1 MLVVHH
7 DLQTVPEYFDWVT
20 LLNVRRIASGPV
32 AQVFTD
38 ENLRQT
44 YGGRIAFDSDR
55 SGDYE
60 IMVVNADGSGMTN
73 LTRHPAWDVS
83 PAWSPDG
90 RRIAFSSDRDMNW
103 EIYVMDANGSNLMR
117 LTDDPADDDHP
128 TWSPDGS
135 RLAFVSWRT
144 GDAEIW
150 IMNLDGSGAT
160 NVTNH
165 PAEDWDVVWGEW

>member
-1 MLVVHH
+1 
-7 DLQTVPEYFDWVT
+7 
-20 LLNVRRIASGPV
+20 
-32 AQVFTD
+32 
-38 ENLRQT
+38 
-44 YGGRIAFDSDR
+44 
-55 SGDYE
+55 
-60 IMVVNADGSGMTN
+60 
-73 LTRHPAWDVS
+73 
-83 PAWSPDG
+83 
-90 RRIAFSSDRDMNW
+90 MNW
-103 EIYVMDANGSNLMR
+103 EIYLMDADGSNLVR

-144 GDAEIW
+144 GNAEIW